1 MVIQGRIGTV
11 GTNVYKDSLMKNSIW
26 NRARAG
32 KINLVTIFLLLVVAA
47 AVYLAIFLVPPYIE
61 HYKFE
66 EKLRA
71 VAKYA
76 HRQKNDDELLKE
88 IQREYKQLG
97 MELPY
102 DAVKIER
109 DPAHGKWIHITA
121 RYIKVVE
128 LVPFGKT
135 IDLEFTSDVQEGLE

>member
-1 MVIQGRIGTV
+1 
-11 GTNVYKDSLMKNSIW
+11 MKIRTW
-26 NRARAG
+26 HRRRAG
-32 KINLVTIFLLLVVAA
+32 KINVVTILILLLVASG
-47 AVYLAIFLVPPYIE
+47 VYLAIFLVPPYIE

-71 VAKYA
+71 VSKYA
-76 HRQKNDDELLKE
+76 HRQRNDEDLLKE
-88 IQREYKQLG
+88 IKRECKQLD

-102 DAVKIER
+102 DAIKIER
-109 DPAHGKWIHITA
+109 DPAHGKWIHISA

-135 IDLEFTSDVQEGLE
+135 IDLEFTSDIQESLE